1 MKRTPIRMVEGERL
15 LSPGD
20 CRKLARL
27 LGVLKVHLK
36 SAIDSVIVPG
46 TGEAMPG
53 DAAGVRIDRR
63 DIAAADEFIA
73 RLTMKRTPEQL
84 KAFQYGLKAEIAKAQ
99 SHADAD
105 YARGR
110 KWVCACGLCRVMRE
124 QGFKPTQECKPL
136 RVF

>member
-1 MKRTPIRMVEGERL
+1 MKRTPVRMVDGERL

-20 CRKLARL
+20 CRKLVRL
-27 LGVLKVHLK
+27 LDVLKVHLK
-36 SAIDSVIVPG
+36 TAIECAVVPG

-53 DAAGVRIDRR
+53 DAVGVRMDRR
-63 DIAAADEFIA
+63 YIEITNQFIV

-84 KAFQYGLKAEIAKAQ
+84 KAFQYGLKAELAKTQ

-105 YARGR
+105 YACGR

-124 QGFKPTQECKPL
+124 QGFKPTQERRPL
-136 RVF
+136 RAF